1 MEKFKFSGLFL
12 IIFMVFISI
21 ILQNLAVH
29 NSNYSSTCSNQ
40 TLINCNKTLL
50 NKCTQLDIHE
60 TIVMKNY
67 CCNHSQCICNLDKN
81 VFEKLNFFCKTNYSS
96 NTSFLFFIG
105 LSIIIASTNTVFYL
119 RRFILMKLGLTIDE
133 VKHIDIYSRGFRDK
147 YDKDKEFF
155 NRSVEKLLLY
165 NNNSES
171 KNKIIIRSIDFFGR
185 KTLHFISLMLFTYL
199 DAILY
204 GNNLV
209 PSYSTFIAIFFSG
222 FLISLIIYF
231 SINLPNKIKNCFLP
245 SLYGGCNRIQDGNAC
260 FLNIITALCVGS
272 IQTITIGT
280 IMIFYMKEII
290 YLFAIRHK
298 FNIHEIRKLYLL
310 SWILTN
316 NGVIFGDT
324 SGEGVGAFLGS
335 HRFKVKGF
343 IGQENQRS
351 YEGCLGVFIFTL
363 IPDLIAIFFFSS
375 LFNLYLGKTILL
387 LLILSFGT
395 MIIEMISFKG
405 TDNLLITLF
414 SMFIN
419 IVWFKWVF

>member
-1 MEKFKFSGLFL
+1 
-12 IIFMVFISI
+12 
-21 ILQNLAVH
+21 
-29 NSNYSSTCSNQ
+29 
-40 TLINCNKTLL
+40 
-50 NKCTQLDIHE
+50 
-60 TIVMKNY
+60 
-67 CCNHSQCICNLDKN
+67 
-81 VFEKLNFFCKTNYSS
+81 
-96 NTSFLFFIG
+96 
-105 LSIIIASTNTVFYL
+105 
-119 RRFILMKLGLTIDE
+119 MKLGLTIDE